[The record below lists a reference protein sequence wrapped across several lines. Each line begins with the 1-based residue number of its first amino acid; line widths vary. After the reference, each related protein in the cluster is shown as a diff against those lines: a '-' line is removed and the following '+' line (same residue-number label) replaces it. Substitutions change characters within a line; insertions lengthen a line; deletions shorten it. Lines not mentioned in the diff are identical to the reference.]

1 MNAAWQ
7 IEVRL
12 APGVDDAVG
21 HQVEGNLGWI
31 GVSKGLSVKTARQFL
46 LVGDLDRARAE
57 RLARDLLADPVTESA
72 TVHDHASWDGRRAA
86 SVTVYRKQ
94 GVMDPVESSIRRGAD
109 RLGCRLDHVRTGT
122 TYEFTG
128 TVDDATL
135 ARIGSGLL
143 ANGAIEDMKV
153 GVVRIPDVRSPSAGA
168 FGRRE
173 IPLRTANDAA
183 LEKISKDG
191 GLSLSLEEMKAI
203 AAHFVAEGR
212 EPTDVE
218 LETLAQ
224 TWSEHCKHKTLTGGV
239 VYNAGRPDEM
249 RFSNLLKETIKA
261 ATETIAHPM
270 CLSVFHDNAG
280 VIAFGDDDALCIKV
294 ETHNHPSAIEPYGGA
309 GTGVGGVI
317 RDILG
322 TGRGAKPVANI
333 DVFCVAPPDMAAT
346 DVPKGCMHPLR
357 ILRGVVAGVRDYG
370 NQMGIPTVN
379 GAVVFDDRY
388 VGNPLVYAGT
398 VGLMPKSAVTKEVRP
413 GDLIVAL
420 GGRTGRD
427 GIHGA
432 TFSSAELHAESET
445 VDSGAVQIG
454 NAITEK
460 KVADVVLT
468 ARDRDLFRAITD
480 CGAGGFSSAVG
491 EMGAECGAD
500 VVLDAAPLKYAGLSP
515 AEIWI
520 SEAQERMVLAV
531 QPERLDALLALCRD
545 EDVEAAV
552 LGTFTDT
559 GRLRIRHAGVL
570 HADMDMNFLHDGV
583 PKTAREASWEAPA
596 AQPDPT
602 VAPGETGTA
611 ILRLLSTPD
620 IASKEW
626 IIRQYDHEVQAG
638 SVVKPLVGTR
648 HHGPSDAAVV
658 APVLGARRGFALG
671 NGIAPRHADLDPASA
686 AEAGIDEALRNVVA
700 VGGDPSRCAILDNFS
715 WGNCRKPDRLG
726 AMVRCSVA
734 CRDTA
739 IALGTPF
746 VSGKDSLNN
755 EYLADGRTIVI
766 PHTLLVTAL
775 AIVPDVADCVTMDLK
790 AAGRSLWQI
799 GVSKEELG
807 GSALARLAG
816 TLGTHAPRIDGARAK
831 ATFAALHAAIRKGLV
846 ASCHDLSEGGLAVAL
861 AEMVLAGE
869 IGAEIDVDAAPAATG
884 TTLTAR
890 LFGESLTRFIV
901 EVAPGR
907 DAEFAACFAGL
918 DAARIGVTTEKPEL
932 VLASGGRRLASL
944 SAKDL
949 ERAWRPSLSNI
960 LQSGISAS
968 EAH

>member
-12 APGVDDAVG
+12 AGSVDDAVG
-21 HQVEGNLGWI
+21 HQVENNLGWM
-31 GVSKGLSVKTARQFL
+31 GVTAPVSVTTARQFL
-46 LVGDLDRARAE
+46 LVGSIGRAEAE
-57 RLARDLLADPVTESA
+57 RLARDLLADAVTESA
-72 TVHDHASWDGRRAA
+72 TVHEHAVWDGRRPH
-86 SVTVYRKQ
+86 SVTVFRKQ
-94 GVMDPVESSIRRGAD
+94 GVTDPVEASVKRAAG
-109 RLGCRLDHVRTGT
+109 RLGCRIDHVRTGT
-122 TYEFTG
+122 TYEFKG
-128 TVDDATL
+128 PLDDAAL
-135 ARIGSGLL
+135 SRIGSGML
-143 ANGAIEDMKV
+143 ANTAIEDLRV
-153 GVVRIPDVRSPSAGA
+153 GVVRIPDIRAAHASTFA
-168 FGRRE
+168 RRE
-173 IPLRTANDAA
+173 VLLRSVDDAT
-183 LEKISKDG
+183 LEKISRDG

-203 AAHFVAEGR
+203 AAYFVREGR

-224 TWSEHCKHKTLTGGV
+224 TWSEHCKHKTFTGSV
-239 VYNAGRPDEM
+239 VYNKGRPDEVH
-249 RFSNLLKETIKA
+249 FKNLLKETIKA
-261 ATETIAHPM
+261 ATEKIAHPM

-280 VIAFGDDDALCIKV
+280 VIAFDDVNALCIKV

-333 DVFCVAPPDMAAT
+333 DVFCVASPDMPAAK
-346 DVPKGCMHPLR
+346 VPKGCMHPLR
-357 ILRGVVAGVRDYG
+357 TLRGVVAGVRDYG

-398 VGLMPKSAVTKEVRP
+398 VGLMPRSKVTKEVRP

-460 KVADVVLT
+460 KVMDVILV

-500 VVLDAAPLKYAGLSP
+500 VVLDDAPLKYVGLSP

-531 QPERLDALLALCRD
+531 QPERIQSLLALCRE

-559 GRLRIRHAGVL
+559 GRLRITHAGIL
-570 HADMDMNFLHDGV
+570 HADMDMQFLHDGL
-583 PKTAREASWEAPA
+583 PNTLREATYDPPPLGA
-596 AQPDPT
+596 DPT
-602 VAPGETGTA
+602 IAQADVSAW
-611 ILRLLSTPD
+611 LLKLLATPD

-658 APVLGARRGFALG
+658 APVLGSRRGFALG

-700 VGGDPSRCAILDNFS
+700 VGGDPSHCAILDNFS

-726 AMVRCSVA
+726 AMVRCAVA

-746 VSGKDSLNN
+746 ISGKDSLNN
-755 EYLADGRTIVI
+755 EYQADGKTIVI

-775 AIVPDVADCVTMDLK
+775 AIVPDIAKSVTMDLK
-790 AAGRSLWQI
+790 AAGNVLYQV
-799 GVSKEELG
+799 GETKEEHG
-807 GSALARLAG
+807 GSALSHLVG
-816 TLGTHAPRIDGARAK
+816 VSGLHAPRIDGAAAK
-831 ATFAALHAAIRKGLV
+831 SLFAALHRTMTDSLV
-846 ASCHDLSEGGLAVAL
+846 VSCHDLSEGGLAVTL
-861 AEMVLAGE
+861 AEMVIAGDT
-869 IGAEIDVDAAPAATG
+869 GAEVDVMKAVASQDA
-884 TTLTAR
+884 TLTAR
-890 LFGESLTRFIV
+890 LFGESLTRFVV
-901 EVAPGR
+901 EVPRGKESSFETAM
-907 DAEFAACFAGL
+907 AGHPC
-918 DAARIGVTTEKPEL
+918 ARIGVTTVEPTL
-932 VLASGGRRLASL
+932 VLRAEDQTLLRLKGAE
-944 SAKDL
+944 L
-949 ERAWRPSLSNI
+949 ENAWRPSLTAWLAGGHANK
-960 LQSGISAS
+960 
-968 EAH
+968 EVR